1 MQWAVRLCQA
11 QPSEK
16 WSWTPKMLF
25 ACLGSKNECFYS
37 NVNSS
42 IFKGLKLVKSH
53 FSQAVLRAWIDNNHV
68 NSTSSGCTLLWNNR
82 NVTCK
87 WICNW
92 CICVLYETET
102 VMIAVIKMCEWLSEC
117 VHCNDGQMHVCFF
130 NLNFNAPECG
140 KNNNNNNNNNLLSEE
155 EKNHDIIPP
164 YIIPFKLW
172 LWTGESCM
180 ATLLFYFRL

>member
-1 MQWAVRLCQA
+1 MIRVRQMQWAVRLCQA

-53 FSQAVLRAWIDNNHV
+53 FWQAVLRAWIDNNHV

-82 NVTCK
+82 NVM
-87 WICNW
+87 
-92 CICVLYETET
+92 YQ
-102 VMIAVIKMCEWLSEC
+102 
-117 VHCNDGQMHVCFF
+117 GHVG
-130 NLNFNAPECG
+130 L
-140 KNNNNNNNNNLLSEE
+140 K
-155 EKNHDIIPP
+155 KKR
-164 YIIPFKLW
+164 FKKGLEQE
-172 LWTGESCM
+172 L
-180 ATLLFYFRL
+180 